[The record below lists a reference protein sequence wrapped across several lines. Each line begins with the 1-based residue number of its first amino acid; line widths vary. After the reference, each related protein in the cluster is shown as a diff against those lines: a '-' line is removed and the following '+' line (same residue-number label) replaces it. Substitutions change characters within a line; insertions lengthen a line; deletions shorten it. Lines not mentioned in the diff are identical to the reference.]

1 MPSTS
6 SSSLGMGV
14 KKKEARI
21 YWEKQTLALCGHH
34 ALNALLQGPFVT
46 TGELQKIAE
55 TLDEE
60 ERKLL
65 TSEKDRRQ
73 FDATPSENVDAT
85 TGNYSLQ
92 VLDRALRERFKKE
105 GLKLVPVFKRSELNE
120 AAKNKAFLINA
131 RQHWYAMRDIRGQW
145 WNLNSQLAAP
155 AKVNGEIIWYLE
167 NMIQSGMHVFA
178 VEGALPQA
186 HEIFGQKDGEYGN
199 WIAESE
205 CEKTNEMTAK
215 AEREGKTLEQVKKE
229 MKEEKKRKMIF
240 SGKANTLRGDS
251 TTTTMS
257 ESSSL
262 RNDFF
267 QRRDSGGDPQPPMR
281 S

>member
-1 MPSTS
+1 MRAPR
-6 SSSLGMGV
+6 L
-14 KKKEARI
+14 ERAAAARP
-21 YWEKQTLALCGHH
+21 GHG
-34 ALNALLQGPFVT
+34 QR
-46 TGELQKIAE
+46 KIAE
-55 TLDEE
+55 TL
-60 ERKLL
+60 
-65 TSEKDRRQ
+65 TRRRLRR
-73 FDATPSENVDAT
+73 AKRPETARCAPSENDAT

-205 CEKTNEMTAK
+205 CEETRDETK
-215 AEREGKTLEQVKKE
+215 EGK
-229 MKEEKKRKMIF
+229 
-240 SGKANTLRGDS
+240 
-251 TTTTMS
+251 
-257 ESSSL
+257 
-262 RNDFF
+262 
-267 QRRDSGGDPQPPMR
+267 RRP
-281 S
+281 

>member
-14 KKKEARI
+14 KKGSAHLLGKADVSAVRAPRLERAAARPVRDD
-21 YWEKQTLALCGHH
+21 GR
-34 ALNALLQGPFVT
+34 
-46 TGELQKIAE
+46 IAKDRGDAGRGRE
-55 TLDEE
+55 
-60 ERKLL
+60 KLL

-205 CEKTNEMTAK
+205 CEETNG
-215 AEREGKTLEQVKKE
+215 R
-229 MKEEKKRKMIF
+229 
-240 SGKANTLRGDS
+240 
-251 TTTTMS
+251 
-257 ESSSL
+257 
-262 RNDFF
+262 
-267 QRRDSGGDPQPPMR
+267 
-281 S
+281 